1 MEDASDTPAVEPSG
15 PADPIEA
22 LRTELASI
30 DQRPVVDRVARFE
43 HANVVLAAALAE
55 LDEV

>member
-1 MEDASDTPAVEPSG
+1 MEDASDTHAVEPSG
-15 PADPIEA
+15 SADPIEA

-30 DQRPVVDRVARFE
+30 DQQPIVDRVARFE